1 MKAIRLISRI
11 FVGLVFIFSGFVK
24 GVDPLGSAY
33 KFEDYFYAF
42 GLEAIAS
49 WALPLA
55 ILMIAAEFII
65 GWALLIGVKIKP
77 AAWGVMLF
85 MVFFTILTLYLA
97 LEDPVEDC
105 GCFGDAIILTNW
117 QTFYKNLIIMVPTI
131 IVFFGRKKIKPLFC
145 CKVEWGIV
153 LVGLAIIVGLSL
165 YCLRHLPI
173 IDFRPWKIGTS
184 MIDENAAPP
193 KSYVTYKNKKT
204 GESKTF
210 SGWNPSL

>member
-85 MVFFTILTLYLA
+85 MVFFTIL
-97 LEDPVEDC
+97 
-105 GCFGDAIILTNW
+105 
-117 QTFYKNLIIMVPTI
+117 
-131 IVFFGRKKIKPLFC
+131 
-145 CKVEWGIV
+145 
-153 LVGLAIIVGLSL
+153 
-165 YCLRHLPI
+165 
-173 IDFRPWKIGTS
+173 
-184 MIDENAAPP
+184 
-193 KSYVTYKNKKT
+193 
-204 GESKTF
+204 
-210 SGWNPSL
+210 